1 MNIESVLVLDPGNRV
16 GWVRADIVDGEIK
29 QATLVQGVTPL
40 KDMALT
46 LGKRIDQYDTVVYE
60 TWRLAPGWEKK
71 FIGNDFQPAQFI
83 GMVRYL
89 CWITPTVRLVPL
101 QPKDKQQGRKV
112 MPTWMKKRLALSTEE
127 HDKDAL
133 DMLSHYWFVKY
144 A

>member
-1 MNIESVLVLDPGNRV
+1 MTIESVLVLDPGERV

-46 LGKRIDQYDTVVYE
+46 LGKRIDQYNTIAVE
-60 TWRLAPGWEKK
+60 SWRLYPGWEKK
-71 FIGNDFQPAQFI
+71 FTGNDFQPVQFI

-89 CWITPTVRLVPL
+89 VWTNPPVRIKFIHP
-101 QPKDKQQGRKV
+101 DKKGTGRKV
-112 MPTWMKKRLALSTEE
+112 MPDWMKARITESTEE

-133 DMLSHYWFVKY
+133 DLLSYYWWDKY
-144 A
+144 V